1 MNGPAV
7 VSILQEYRG
16 VSAWRCMWPL
26 EELGRRGYRVAWG
39 DNDDPRHSALIDQ
52 ADVVVLH
59 RPAWEPGDEPKAEA
73 WRDLLHAGGKAL
85 VVDYD
90 DDLLSPQILERIR
103 VTGDEELN
111 ALSDERLEL
120 ERQTRLFA
128 LRLVDGVT
136 VSTEALASVCRQ
148 YTDKPVLVVPN
159 AIDLPR
165 FRAGLTGYR
174 RRVTGP
180 TIGWAGGNRP
190 DRDAEQLAIA
200 WGRIAERFTDVT
212 FVVAG
217 YPLPALINA
226 VPMSRIV
233 FLPWLPLDRYACNY
247 AEIDIACCPL
257 GDEVFNRSKSP
268 IKAMEFAA
276 AGAAVVAS
284 PTVYGEF
291 IEHRIDGYI
300 ASTADEWEYGIA
312 RMVQYRALRE
322 AAAELLEYKVLSE
335 HTLAAN
341 VENWPKAWG
350 EILVHFDATRDA
362 DVVAFA

>member
-26 EELGRRGYRVAWG
+26 EELGRRGYRAAWG
-39 DNDDPRHSALIDQ
+39 DNEDPKHSALIEQ

-59 RPAWEPGDEPKAEA
+59 RPAWLPGDEPKAEA
-73 WRDLLHAGGKAL
+73 WRDLLHQRGKVL
-85 VVDYD
+85 VIDYD
-90 DDLLSPQILERIR
+90 DDLLSPEILERIR
-103 VTGDEELN
+103 ITGDEELN
-111 ALSDERLEL
+111 ARSDARLEA
-120 ERQTRLFA
+120 ERQTRIFA
-128 LRLVDGVT
+128 LRLADGVT
-136 VSTEALASVCRQ
+136 VTTPYLAEVCRQ

-165 FRAGLTGYR
+165 FRAGLDGYR
-174 RRVTGP
+174 RRVAGP

-200 WGRIAERFTDVT
+200 WGRIAEQFPDVT

-217 YPLPALINA
+217 HPLPALLDA
-226 VPMSRIV
+226 VSLARLV
-233 FLPWLPLDRYACNY
+233 YLPPLPLDRYACNY

-257 GDEVFNRSKSP
+257 ADEPFNRSKSP

-284 PTVYGEF
+284 PTVYGDF
-291 IEHRIDGYI
+291 IHDGEDGFL
-300 ASTADEWEYGIA
+300 ASSADQWEAVLSKLI
-312 RMVQYRALRE
+312 RHPLRRQ
-322 AAAELLEYKVLSE
+322 AAALMLRNRVEREC
-335 HTLAAN
+335 TLAAN
-341 VENWPKAWG
+341 VENWPAAWS
-350 EILVHFDATRDA
+350 EILVTRDTE
-362 DVVAFA
+362 VVAFA